1 MASLA
6 YTPLNIKNA
15 VVSIDAIEYTD
26 AITVAKL
33 TNTYEVST
41 FPSISGAG
49 QQTVGPLVWTA
60 ELEFGQD
67 ATANTTLMAKL
78 ISLHGQSKTV
88 VIKPTGTATQS
99 WTFTATITAPK
110 ELGGGQGV
118 AMTSASFP
126 VTGQPTLVYGV

>member
-1 MASLA
+1 MPSLP

-15 VVSIDAIEYTD
+15 VVSIDGVEYTD

-33 TNTYEVST
+33 TNTFEVST

-67 ATANTTLMAKL
+67 ATANTTLTAKL
-78 ISLHGQSKTV
+78 IAFHGLTKTV
-88 VIKPTGTATQS
+88 VIKPTGTTTQS

-110 ELGGGQGV
+110 ELGGAQGV

-126 VTGQPTLVYGV
+126 VTGQPTIVYGV